1 MLQVDAEEVTANA
14 RRLRARIDSV
24 RCEVQVVR
32 DDFQVSGHSLA
43 EIHPLVPDHQE
54 SMTTMTTLYT
64 AS

>member
-32 DDFQVSGHSLA
+32 DDFQVSLRSLA
-43 EIHPLVPDHQE
+43 
-54 SMTTMTTLYT
+54 
-64 AS
+64 